1 MESAIVLILILRG
14 MGSFEFR
21 FNLLCEVTDR
31 DVRVMP
37 VKKLNFFTIAG
48 EKI

>member
-1 MESAIVLILILRG
+1 
-14 MGSFEFR
+14 
-21 FNLLCEVTDR
+21 VTDR

-48 EKI
+48 EKIWLSCKK